1 MLTECPTKQ
10 ISLIDTRY
18 PFTKQKKNYDGG
30 FSKRV
35 DIIMLQF
42 KNENR
47 F

>member
-18 PFTKQKKNYDGG
+18 PFKKKENGRR